1 MGSLVGLP
9 SNMTKTT
16 SPKDTFIT
24 LNSQIKVPQIRL
36 RYHTTAIQESDN
48 INTTALNDN
57 IPKAAID
64 SQQDNLVHRTRLG
77 IIQIEKSPKL
87 PSDSSNQS
95 SFEITKR
102 YAQAPSS
109 ISRHVNF
116 AINFDNTFGRT
127 MPLFANRRTCVKLS
141 LAIMCGE
148 LFVVIIEDS

>member
-36 RYHTTAIQESDN
+36 RYHTTAIQESYN

-87 PSDSSNQS
+87 PSDSSN
-95 SFEITKR
+95 
-102 YAQAPSS
+102 
-109 ISRHVNF
+109 
-116 AINFDNTFGRT
+116 
-127 MPLFANRRTCVKLS
+127 
-141 LAIMCGE
+141 
-148 LFVVIIEDS
+148 